1 MITFYFRGFQKPLGL
16 HQRGS
21 VFREFINLKK
31 KPKKKQNP
39 FTIYYIT
46 KACRLLTK
54 WEAKGWSRAAG
65 RCCGTGCSCR
75 RALQTDPTPHTSSED
90 LYVKKYRYASDSL
103 WHLTPVKLKT
113 KSLVWGHFLSTVSF
127 LFVNSLLIFISLWAV
142 VTFGCNPG
150 IGALMWLSYLSF
162 TAVFDSC
169 VFIFLFTSVTVL
181 FNRLFV
187 CWDVTLRFIK
197 G

>member
-21 VFREFINLKK
+21 VFRELKK
-31 KPKKKQNP
+31 KNTTT

-46 KACRLLTK
+46 KACSLLTK

-113 KSLVWGHFLSTVSF
+113 KSLVWVHFLSTVSF

-142 VTFGCNPG
+142 VMFGCNPG
-150 IGALMWLSYLSF
+150 IWALM
-162 TAVFDSC
+162 VE
-169 VFIFLFTSVTVL
+169 
-181 FNRLFV
+181 LFV
-187 CWDVTLRFIK
+187 FYCRVWQLCLHIPVYFCNSAFQSLVCLLRCNIEIYK
-197 G
+197 GVESVP